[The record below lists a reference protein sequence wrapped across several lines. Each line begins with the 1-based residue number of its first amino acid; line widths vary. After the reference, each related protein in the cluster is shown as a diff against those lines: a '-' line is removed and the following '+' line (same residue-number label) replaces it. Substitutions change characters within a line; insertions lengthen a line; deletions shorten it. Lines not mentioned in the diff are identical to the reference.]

1 MSEDYIKIDER
12 LSKAYNIQRPAYDED
27 NLEKLKI
34 LIEKKLNENPEW
46 KKHWVDEDSIIR
58 FLKAFLTVND
68 TLNALDEYCNWRV
81 NKDVDGIASID
92 ISTDEKLLKEQA
104 KDRDQILNDHYDRCG
119 RPILLL
125 TVRNHDKHHND
136 HESLF
141 KYFLNRMEAISNIAE
156 EKAFDKRIV
165 LIFDLKGFGMRN
177 MDYTFVKDLLHV
189 LMVYYPERIGMCFI
203 IHYPWI
209 FLGCWK
215 IIRLWMNEVTRSKF
229 IFAGKSQIDDF
240 IDLGSLPVP
249 LFK

>member
-1 MSEDYIKIDER
+1 
-12 LSKAYNIQRPAYDED
+12 
-27 NLEKLKI
+27 
-34 LIEKKLNENPEW
+34 
-46 KKHWVDEDSIIR
+46 
-58 FLKAFLTVND
+58 
-68 TLNALDEYCNWRV
+68 
-81 NKDVDGIASID
+81 
-92 ISTDEKLLKEQA
+92 
-104 KDRDQILNDHYDRCG
+104 
-119 RPILLL
+119 
-125 TVRNHDKHHND
+125 
-136 HESLF
+136 
-141 KYFLNRMEAISNIAE
+141 MEAISNIAE

-240 IDLGSLPVP
+240 IDLKSLPVP

>member
-12 LSKAYNIQRPAYDED
+12 LSKAYHIQRPSYDKD
-27 NLEKLKI
+27 HLEKLKI
-34 LIEKKLNENPEW
+34 LIEKKLNENPDW
-46 KKHWVDEDSIIR
+46 KRHWVDEDSIIR
-58 FLKAFLTVND
+58 FLKAFLTVED

-81 NKDVDGIASID
+81 SEDVDGIASID

-104 KDRDQILNDHYDRCG
+104 KNRDRILHDHYDRCG

-125 TVRNHDKHHND
+125 TVRNHDKYDSD
-136 HESLF
+136 HEALF

-156 EKAFDKRIV
+156 EKAFDKKLV
-165 LIFDLKGFGMRN
+165 LIFDLKGFSMKN
-177 MDYTFVKDLLHV
+177 MDYKFVKELLHV

-215 IIRLWMNEVTRSKF
+215 LIRLWMNEVTRSKF
-229 IFAGKSQIDDF
+229 IFAGKSQTDDF
-240 IDLGSLPVP
+240 IDLESLPLS
-249 LFK
+249 LF